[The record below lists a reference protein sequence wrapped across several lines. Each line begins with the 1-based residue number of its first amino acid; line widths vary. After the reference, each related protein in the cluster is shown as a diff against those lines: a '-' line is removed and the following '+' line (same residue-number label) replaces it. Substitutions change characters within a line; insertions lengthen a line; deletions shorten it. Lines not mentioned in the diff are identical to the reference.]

1 MHGVSRYVG
10 EDGGKQAS
18 ERGEEAQLGGVQS
31 TEEYSKPIGERSTSE
46 KYQVQPEPRSR
57 LGSRIASWRGFLWRG
72 GCKGD

>member
-1 MHGVSRYVG
+1 MHGVSRYAG

-18 ERGEEAQLGGVQS
+18 EVKSPARRS
-31 TEEYSKPIGERSTSE
+31 TEYSKPIGKRSTSE